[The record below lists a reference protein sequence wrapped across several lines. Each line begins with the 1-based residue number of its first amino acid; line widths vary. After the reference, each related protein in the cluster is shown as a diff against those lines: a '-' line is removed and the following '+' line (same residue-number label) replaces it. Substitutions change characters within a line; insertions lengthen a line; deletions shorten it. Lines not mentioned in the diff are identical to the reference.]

1 MNIGK
6 YYTYGEKD
14 IKNLKLQFIQ
24 LWETSSI

>member
-6 YYTYGEKD
+6 YHTYVEKD

>member
-1 MNIGK
+1 MNIRK
-6 YYTYGEKD
+6 YHPYVEKD